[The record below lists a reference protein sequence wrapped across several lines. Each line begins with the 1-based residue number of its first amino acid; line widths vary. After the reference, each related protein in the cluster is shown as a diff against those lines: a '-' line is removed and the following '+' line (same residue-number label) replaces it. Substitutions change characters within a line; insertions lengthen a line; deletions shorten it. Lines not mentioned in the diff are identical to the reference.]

1 MSLTCSGRA
10 ADGRVG
16 VSIKKGGA
24 ELPEIVCIWQL
35 YKFSAR
41 VKGQSTILKRHK
53 KSYGDQDTQMQVVH
67 EDNKEIFN
75 HKI

>member
-35 YKFSAR
+35 HKFAAR
-41 VKGQSTILKRHK
+41 VKGQPAILKRHK
-53 KSYGDQDTQMQVVH
+53 RSYEDQDTQMQVIH
-67 EDNKEIFN
+67 EDTKEIFN

>member
-1 MSLTCSGRA
+1 MLLTCSGRA
-10 ADGRVG
+10 ANGRVG

-24 ELPEIVCIWQL
+24 KLPEIVCVWQL
-35 YKFSAR
+35 YKFAAR
-41 VKGQSTILKRHK
+41 VKGQPAILKRHK
-53 KSYGDQDTQMQVVH
+53 KSYEDQDTQMQVIH